1 MDFSLSKQEE
11 GFRDERRAWLAV
23 NLPITGGCI
32 PRRTMSCRCIRTS
45 RSMPVACGTSGCT
58 PAVWGD
64 HPRAPEGG
72 RWAFQALFAN
82 RFGIAGGTDQIQRSI
97 IGERLLGLPK

>member
-1 MDFSLSKQEE
+1 MAE
-11 GFRDERRAWLAV
+11 
-23 NLPITGGCI
+23 
-32 PRRTMSCRCIRTS
+32 
-45 RSMPVACGTSGCT
+45 VATQIIG
-58 PAVWGD
+58 PYHQIWGE

-97 IGERLLGLPK
+97 IGERLLGLPR